1 MGIKKLGPYLRKQK
15 IGVRETTLAT
25 YGGQRLCIDVPI
37 LMYRFKAT
45 TQDVVQCFEEQ
56 YNRFVANQIT
66 PIYVFDGRPPKC
78 KDHELKKRQQ
88 VKTNMKKKAE
98 DTTLPIFERILASE
112 RVASI
117 PLSADYKALKQWL
130 DERGARWLVANGD
143 AEKACSM
150 LTIQGKAD
158 AVLSEDF
165 DTLAYGGKKLITGF
179 SLFSD
184 VLVEYDL
191 ATIQATLNFDHAQFV
206 DFCILCG
213 SDLCLKIRNVGPA
226 KARKFI
232 AAHRNIEQTVQ
243 FLDQKKYQVPEDF
256 DYVAAR
262 AEFLHQ

>member
-1 MGIKKLGPYLRKQK
+1 MAGNAWPSTCRYSCTVSKPRRAGRGTVLRGAVQP
-15 IGVRETTLAT
+15 VR
-25 YGGQRLCIDVPI
+25 GQQDHPDLRL
-37 LMYRFKAT
+37 R
-45 TQDVVQCFEEQ
+45 
-56 YNRFVANQIT
+56 
-66 PIYVFDGRPPKC
+66 RPPAQAQGPRTVA
-78 KDHELKKRQQ
+78 RQQ

-130 DERGARWLVANGD
+130 EKRGARWLVANGD

-191 ATIQATLNFDHAQFV
+191 ATIQATLHFDHAQFV

-243 FLDQKKYQVPEDF
+243 FLDQKKYQVPEHF